1 MVLQLLD
8 PYGELRR
15 IDKAMDRVWRGFVDY
30 GRNTEAWS
38 IPLDVEQDGDTLVV
52 TASLPGAKPEDIKVT
67 IEDGVLAIR
76 AQTAVKTERKEGGY
90 LRKERRAGLFHRA
103 LRLPDTVDQESVD
116 SRYENGVLRI
126 ALPRVEAKKA
136 KQIEVKAA

>member
-15 IDKAMDRVWRGFVDY
+15 IDKVRDRVWRGFVDY

-90 LRKERRAGLFHRA
+90 LRKERRVGLFHRA